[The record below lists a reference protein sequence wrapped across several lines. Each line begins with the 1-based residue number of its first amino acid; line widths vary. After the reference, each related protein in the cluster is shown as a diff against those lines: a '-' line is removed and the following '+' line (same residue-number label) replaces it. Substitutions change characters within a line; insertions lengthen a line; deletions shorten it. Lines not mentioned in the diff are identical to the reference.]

1 MKDMDKI
8 SIKLADRIHSLM
20 MERAELKAKL
30 EGCET
35 SLCGAMV
42 DWAEESTGVHEG
54 CDFLFKGKRAVLFGY
69 NVSVPEDDDFAGV
82 VRCICALVRTDPD
95 SFEGPR
101 IFEHSEISVH
111 DFEPGKEEDNAGKQ

>member
-35 SLCGAMV
+35 SLCGALV
-42 DWAEESTGVHEG
+42 DWAKEATHVHEG

-69 NVSVPEDDDFAGV
+69 NVCVPEDDDFASAERSIG
-82 VRCICALVRTDPD
+82 ALVRTDPS
-95 SFEGPR
+95 SFDGPR
-101 IFEHSEISVH
+101 IFEHHEISAK
-111 DFEPGKEEDNAGKQ
+111 DFEPLEEDDYEKA